1 MFMNDSN
8 APALSVASAP
18 SVSSTPIS
26 SRTIPS
32 ATSPFTTVLWDLD
45 GTIIDS
51 RAGIFNSFNHTFNE
65 MGLPPLAREDLNPYI
80 GPPLLDSFIKICG
93 GNLAEAERAKAIY
106 RERYIQGGGALE
118 ADVFPGILEV
128 IEASK
133 ASGKF
138 NSLATS
144 KGFSGVKIV
153 GEHFDFLHLFDVLGT
168 ATNDGTRS
176 TKADVVAY
184 ALAELELLDA
194 DVSRV
199 VLVGDRIHD
208 IEGAREHGIEVI
220 LVKWGSGDESEWAQ
234 ADAVA
239 ETPADLAAL
248 LGLS

>member
-1 MFMNDSN
+1 MTNNLLGVD
-8 APALSVASAP
+8 A
-18 SVSSTPIS
+18 
-26 SRTIPS
+26 R
-32 ATSPFTTVLWDLD
+32 PFTTVLWDLD

-51 RAGIFNSFNHTFNE
+51 PAGIFNSFNHTFAA
-65 MGLPPLAREDLNPYI
+65 MWLPLLEREDLNQYI
-80 GPPLLDSFIKICG
+80 GPPLLDSFIAICG
-93 GNLAEAERAKAIY
+93 GDLVEAERAKAIY

-128 IEASK
+128 IAASK
-133 ASGKF
+133 AKGKF

-144 KGFSGVKIV
+144 KGYSGVKIV
-153 GEHFDFLHLFDVLGT
+153 GDHYGFLHLFDVLGT

-176 TKADVVAY
+176 TKADVISY
-184 ALAELELLDA
+184 ALAELELIDA
-194 DVSRV
+194 DLSRV

-239 ETPADLAAL
+239 ATPIELAQL
-248 LGLS
+248 LGLG

>member
-1 MFMNDSN
+1 M
-8 APALSVASAP
+8 
-18 SVSSTPIS
+18 TY
-26 SRTIPS
+26 
-32 ATSPFTTVLWDLD
+32 TTVLWDLD

-51 RAGIFNSFNHTFNE
+51 RAGIFNSFNHTFAA
-65 MGLPPLAREDLNPYI
+65 MGLPALAREDLDQHI
-80 GPPLLDSFIKICG
+80 GPPLLDTFLKICG
-93 GNLAEAERAKAIY
+93 GDLAEAERAKAIY

-118 ADVFPGILEV
+118 ADVFPGVLEV

-133 ASGKF
+133 AQGKF

-144 KGFSGVKIV
+144 KGYSGVRIV
-153 GEHFDFLHLFDVLGT
+153 GDHYNFLHLFDVLGT
-168 ATNDGTRS
+168 ATNDGSRS
-176 TKADVVAY
+176 TKAEVVAY

-194 DVSRV
+194 DLSRV

-208 IEGAREHGIEVI
+208 VEGAREHGIEVI

-239 ETPADLAAL
+239 ETPVDLAAL

>member
-1 MFMNDSN
+1 M
-8 APALSVASAP
+8 
-18 SVSSTPIS
+18 TY
-26 SRTIPS
+26 
-32 ATSPFTTVLWDLD
+32 TTVLWDLD

-51 RAGIFNSFNHTFNE
+51 RAGIFNSFNHTFAA
-65 MGLPPLAREDLNPYI
+65 MGLQALAREDLDQHI
-80 GPPLLDSFIKICG
+80 GPPLLDTFLKICG
-93 GNLAEAERAKAIY
+93 GDLAEAERAKAIY

-118 ADVFPGILEV
+118 ADVFPGVLEV

-133 ASGKF
+133 AQGKF

-144 KGFSGVKIV
+144 KGYSGVRIV
-153 GEHFDFLHLFDVLGT
+153 GDHYNFLHLFDVLGT
-168 ATNDGTRS
+168 ATNDGSRS
-176 TKADVVAY
+176 TKAEVVAY

-194 DVSRV
+194 DLSRV

-208 IEGAREHGIEVI
+208 VEGAREHGIDVI
-220 LVKWGSGDESEWAQ
+220 LVTWGSGDESEWAQ